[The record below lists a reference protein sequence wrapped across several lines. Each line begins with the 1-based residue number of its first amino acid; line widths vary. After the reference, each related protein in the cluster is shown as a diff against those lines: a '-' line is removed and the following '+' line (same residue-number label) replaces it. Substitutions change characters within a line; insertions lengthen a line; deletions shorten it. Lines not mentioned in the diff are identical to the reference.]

1 MQGGIIISINKLNK
15 IQTGRYAETL
25 TKIEFM
31 RLGLE
36 VYSSEVD
43 DRGIDFV
50 VGHDNNY
57 YAIQVKSS
65 RNFNYIYLKKDKFQP
80 RENLLAA
87 IVLFNSSEVPS
98 FYLIPSTRWNSPDGF
113 FVSRDYFDKKSKP
126 EYGLNL
132 SKRNLPFLET
142 YSIENI
148 FYNLL

>member
-1 MQGGIIISINKLNK
+1 MSINKLNK
-15 IQTGRYAETL
+15 IQVYRYAENL
-25 TKIEFM
+25 MKIEFM

-36 VYSSEVD
+36 VYPSEVD

-50 VGHDNNY
+50 VDHDNNY

-65 RNFNYIYLKKDKFQP
+65 RDLNYIYFRKDKFQP
-80 RENLLAA
+80 RDNLLAA
-87 IVLFNSSEVPS
+87 VVLFNSSEVPS
-98 FYLIPSTRWNSPDGF
+98 FYLIPSTRWDSPDSF
-113 FVSRDYFDKKSKP
+113 FVSRDYLDKKSKP

-142 YSIENI
+142 YSIDNT

>member
-1 MQGGIIISINKLNK
+1 MTITSINKLNN

-25 TKIEFM
+25 TKMEFM

-65 RNFNYIYLKKDKFQP
+65 RNLNYIYLKKDKFQP

-98 FYLIPSTRWNSPDGF
+98 FYLIPSTRWDSPDSF
-113 FVSRDYFDKKSKP
+113 FVSRDYLDKKSKP

-142 YSIENI
+142 YSIDNI
-148 FYNLL
+148 FYNLQGE

>member
-1 MQGGIIISINKLNK
+1 MSINKLNN

-25 TKIEFM
+25 TKMEFM

-65 RNFNYIYLKKDKFQP
+65 RNFNYIYFKKDKFQP
-80 RENLLAA
+80 KANLLAA
-87 IVLFNSSEVPS
+87 VVLFNPSEIPNL
-98 FYLIPSTRWNSPDGF
+98 YLIPSTRWNSPDDF

-132 SKRNLPFLET
+132 SKRNLPFLEN
-142 YSIENI
+142 YSINNI
-148 FYNLL
+148 FYNFKG

>member
-1 MQGGIIISINKLNK
+1 MSINKLNK
-15 IQTGRYAETL
+15 VQVGRYAENL
-25 TKIEFM
+25 IKAEFI

-65 RNFNYIYLKKDKFQP
+65 RNFNYIYFRKDKFQP
-80 RENLLAA
+80 RDNLLAA

-98 FYLIPSTRWNSPDGF
+98 FYLIPSTRWDSADDF
-113 FVSRDYFDKKSKP
+113 FVSRDYTNKKSKP

-132 SKRNLPFLET
+132 SKRNLHLLDS
-142 YSIENI
+142 YSIERN
-148 FYNLL
+148 YNYF

>member
-1 MQGGIIISINKLNK
+1 MSINKLNK
-15 IQTGRYAETL
+15 IQIGRYAENL
-25 TKIEFM
+25 MKIEFM

-36 VYSSEVD
+36 VYPSEVD

-65 RNFNYIYLKKDKFQP
+65 RNLNYIYFKKDNFQP
-80 RENLLAA
+80 RVNLLAA
-87 IVLFNSSEVPS
+87 IVLFNPSDTPS
-98 FYLIPSTRWNSPDGF
+98 FYLIPSTRWDSPDGF
-113 FVSRDYFDKKSKP
+113 FVSRDYLDKKSKP

-142 YSIENI
+142 YSIDNV
-148 FYNLL
+148 FYNFL